1 MVETA
6 EIEPRSEG
14 SIQGVES
21 TQNSAK
27 VVQFSVLQK
36 LSGAFTPAESPTA
49 LGSPRNPGSFGA
61 RQPGEPR
68 PDTAPL
74 RSPGLSA
81 VEIRAQPARR
91 ADQIFRLK

>member
-14 SIQGVES
+14 SIQGAES

-36 LSGAFTPAESPTA
+36 SSGAFTPAESPTTWA
-49 LGSPRNPGSFGA
+49 HPETR
-61 RQPGEPR
+61 
-68 PDTAPL
+68 
-74 RSPGLSA
+74 A
-81 VEIRAQPARR
+81 VSGFDSQANHAQTPHPSGPPA
-91 ADQIFRLK
+91 